1 MRERSDRCGDTRHR
15 ILQEQVGALGGRRKR
30 SERAPPYRLETRPM
44 TEASGTSSPSW
55 YHHFASHMWQVVKET
70 SRSLT
75 AIAMLMSSPVR
86 HSGQK
91 VLSAIGAMRS

>member
-1 MRERSDRCGDTRHR
+1 MRERSFRCGDTLVTASYRS
-15 ILQEQVGALGGRRKR
+15 GSAL
-30 SERAPPYRLETRPM
+30 SEALEELEASCCYRVETRPM
-44 TEASGTSSPSW
+44 TEANGTSSPSW
-55 YHHFASHMWQVVKET
+55 YHHFASHMWHVVKET

-75 AIAMLMSSPVR
+75 DIPMLMSSPVR